1 MVDYSVD
8 GDFDLHFN
16 DFQDFATVSG
26 REEFE
31 QDLIIYLNDELQ
43 DLLGTYKSVSTI
55 EEKITLRAVRIA
67 KQFDI
72 VDRIK
77 NVEVNKPLDATN
89 DLEVVINYKSGEKY
103 RELL

>member
-8 GDFDLHFN
+8 EDFDLHFN
-16 DFQDFATVSG
+16 DVQDFATVSG

-31 QDLIIYLNDELQ
+31 QDLIIFLNDELQ

-72 VDRIK
+72 VDSIK
-77 NVEVNKPLDATN
+77 EINVSRPLDGTN
-89 DLEVVINYKSGEKY
+89 DLEVQITYNSGEKY
-103 RELL
+103 RRLL